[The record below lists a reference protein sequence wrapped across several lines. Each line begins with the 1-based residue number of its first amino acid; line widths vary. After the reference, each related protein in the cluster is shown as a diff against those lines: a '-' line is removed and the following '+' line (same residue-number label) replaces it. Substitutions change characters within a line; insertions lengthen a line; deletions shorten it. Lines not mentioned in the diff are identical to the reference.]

1 MHLFTS
7 QVFSAIVLY
16 SSNSSVSLKTQD
28 KQEFRTNC
36 GNMYKL
42 KLLFLKAYKNAIPT
56 HINVCIYPKYQYGY
70 SPHISPYTSD

>member
-16 SSNSSVSLKTQD
+16 SFNSSVILKTQE

-36 GNMYKL
+36 GNMYQL
-42 KLLFLKAYKNAIPT
+42 KLLILKAYKNAIPT
-56 HINVCIYPKYQYGY
+56 YIVCICPKYRYGY
-70 SPHISPYTSD
+70 SPHISPHTSD

>member
-16 SSNSSVSLKTQD
+16 SSNSSVSLKTQE

-36 GNMYKL
+36 GNIHEL

-56 HINVCIYPKYQYGY
+56 YNVWIYPKYQYGY
-70 SPHISPYTSD
+70 SPD

>member
-36 GNMYKL
+36 NIYQL
-42 KLLFLKAYKNAIPT
+42 KLLFLKAHKNALPT
-56 HINVCIYPKYQYGY
+56 YIVCIYPKCQYGY

>member
-16 SSNSSVSLKTQD
+16 SSNSSVSLKTQE

-36 GNMYKL
+36 NMYEL

-56 HINVCIYPKYQYGY
+56 YIVCIYPKYQYRY
-70 SPHISPYTSD
+70 SPHISPYTPD